1 MNLSKSFIRSA
12 VRDLATKT
20 GNTPGNQVF
29 GISGSPRKNGNSDVL
44 LNQILESIAKQ
55 GIAIFAAHLRDIALQ
70 WCIGCE
76 KCRNNKICTEILDG
90 MSLIYPKILS
100 SKGLVLVCPTHNYNI
115 TSWIKAR

>member
-20 GNTPGNQVF
+20 GNTPGNQVL

-55 GIAIFAAHLRDIALQ
+55 GIATSAAHLRDIAFQ
-70 WCIGCE
+70 GCIGFTRQPFE
-76 KCRNNKICTEILDG
+76 RLQTGNGDG
-90 MSLIYPKILS
+90 
-100 SKGLVLVCPTHNYNI
+100 VDN
-115 TSWIKAR
+115 